1 MILQNSEHITRYTVF
16 DEGNSYIRLVEKSI
30 EGKNNVTWMLLED
43 KGSIY
48 AIDEIE
54 TDLLE
59 KKFQHIIQ

>member
-30 EGKNNVTWMLLED
+30 DGENKITWMLLED

-54 TDLLE
+54 TNLLE
-59 KKFQHIIQ
+59 NKFQNIIQ

>member
-1 MILQNSEHITRYTVF
+1 MILQNSEHITRYTIF

-30 EGKNNVTWMLLED
+30 EGENKVTWMLLED

-48 AIDEIE
+48 AVDEIE

-59 KKFQHIIQ
+59 KKFLHIIE

>member
-1 MILQNSEHITRYTVF
+1 MILQNSEHITRYTIF

-48 AIDEIE
+48 AVDEIE
-54 TDLLE
+54 KNLLE
-59 KKFQHIIQ
+59 KKFQNIIQ

>member
-1 MILQNSEHITRYTVF
+1 MILQNSEHITRYTIF

-30 EGKNNVTWMLLED
+30 EGKNKVTWMLLED

-48 AIDEIE
+48 AIDEVE